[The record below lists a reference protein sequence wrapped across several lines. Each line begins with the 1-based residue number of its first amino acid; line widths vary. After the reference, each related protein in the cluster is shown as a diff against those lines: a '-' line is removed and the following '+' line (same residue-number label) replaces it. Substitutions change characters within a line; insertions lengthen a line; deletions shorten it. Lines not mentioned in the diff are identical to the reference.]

1 MKPSLLPILAA
12 IALSGCDR
20 TAKVSK
26 APPPVP
32 APLPAAAEAEIPGPA
47 SPTVTVK
54 AGANLGRIAADAYG
68 HEEFSGFI
76 ARLNGI
82 ANPEQLKADS
92 VLKTPPLPQAFREA
106 GLDPCSQPAINAL
119 AKASTDYH
127 DALPGYVEARLAS
140 AEKGSPVPIPEKT
153 RDSFLKCADAIDAA
167 KRELEG
173 AKEPHQVPSMTLDQF
188 AQAASLLRELATGS
202 VDGYGYDA
210 DLIGQRLGLGF
221 TNALI
226 WTQVQH
232 R

>member
-76 ARLNGI
+76 ARLIGI
-82 ANPEQLKADS
+82 A
-92 VLKTPPLPQAFREA
+92 KTPPLPQAFREA

-226 WTQVQH
+226 WTQEQH